1 MREPSSPHV
10 ARRSFARLTCHLTR
24 GELHA
29 GKARPDPPIPPSTM
43 LERRSRPPAGP
54 RARLVRT
61 RVARALLAAASCAG
75 PPAFAQDGADG
86 ANEARRL
93 ATGDDF
99 GDFSGRDL
107 DEGGMATQ
115 VVREAFTASGIDT
128 EMSFEPWKEGYD
140 ETLAGNRDGA
150 FPWYFLPERT
160 EDFVYTDSIY
170 ELVERIFH
178 LDGDPDVPEIRG
190 AADLAGL
197 NLCYPVGWGLPPS
210 IQAMMDSGETVR
222 TEPGDMS
229 RCFDLLANGRVDA
242 VLSPQLQGYATVEAH
257 PELDAFDVATASW
270 EVTIRTLSVLLPKA
284 AGRARACGDAV
295 RFGAGLATVR
305 ANGLFDVI
313 ARRWFGPLAQLASPS
328 ETYELV
334 RRAPDGATETLS
346 GTAIGLSGGSFLVDA
361 GEAGVRRVPL
371 DELAWIGRAGFDQL
385 DVSRA
390 WCLGEAVD
398 AEVATSGVAEA
409 DGTAAPAS
417 AAGSGDDAGAD
428 DDADAGAEDV
438 AGAADVDATEAATDA
453 GTGVAGERTLKVAGP
468 GAFTG
473 ALVPDL
479 LAGWVER
486 RVTAAGDGAGFAV
499 VDASNDPREP
509 DRLEIAGR
517 STADAFEALADGRAE
532 LAVADRP
539 PLPAERAA
547 LAPLDDFPSEATEH
561 VFALEAI
568 VPVVHAS
575 RALEAIGLEGL
586 RAAVAGSPPDW
597 TALGEARGNPDAN
610 GAANDAAN
618 GDANGG
624 GDAGGGRPSVH
635 VSDRL
640 AASLGRGGPGDAG
653 GAAGL
658 PAVGPTVVRH
668 PNRAAVLAAV
678 AADPDALG
686 LVAHLD
692 ADPADGYAAR
702 GVRALGVADCE
713 LVHPPTGFAARSEE
727 YPLSRRLYLYYSP
740 RRADFAGGFVRHAQS
755 DAGQRTVAAHGLV
768 DLSIVGASDEDRA
781 GALANRARTGVQST
795 DVAAGLDA
803 AVADAR
809 RLSTTFRFVT
819 GSARLDARA
828 VRDAERL
835 AGWLRE
841 RDLDASDVRL
851 VGYADSRG
859 GYPRNCELSRQRAGS
874 VAEALAGEGLD
885 GTATAFGA
893 CEEAPVACNAT
904 AVGQE
909 LNRRVEVW
917 LRDGATAALR

>member
-1 MREPSSPHV
+1 MQI
-10 ARRSFARLTCHLTR
+10 
-24 GELHA
+24 
-29 GKARPDPPIPPSTM
+29 GKARPDPLILPSTTPD
-43 LERRSRPPAGP
+43 RRSRPSAGP
-54 RARLVRT
+54 RAR
-61 RVARALLAAASCAG
+61 VARATLATLLCASA
-75 PPAFAQDGADG
+75 PAPAQDGA
-86 ANEARRL
+86 RRL
-93 ATGDDF
+93 VTGDDF
-99 GDFSGRDL
+99 GEFSGRDL

-128 EMSFEPWKEGYD
+128 EMLFEPWQEGYD
-140 ETLAGNRDGA
+140 ETLAGGHDGA

-160 EDFVYTDSIY
+160 GGFVYTDSIY

-197 NLCYPVGWGLPPS
+197 NLCYPAGWGPPPS
-210 IQAMMDSGETVR
+210 IQAMLDSGETRR

-229 RCFDLLANGRVDA
+229 RCFDLLANERVDV

-334 RRAPDGATETLS
+334 RRAPGGGPDAAARTLS
-346 GTAIGLSGGSFLVDA
+346 GTAIGLSGGSFLIDT
-361 GEAGVRRVPL
+361 GEAGIRRVPL
-371 DELAWIGRAGFDQL
+371 DELAWIGRAGFDEL
-385 DVSRA
+385 DASKA
-390 WCLGEAVD
+390 WCLGEPVDGAADEAADRRAV
-398 AEVATSGVAEA
+398 AGGT
-409 DGTAAPAS
+409 DGTDPPVS
-417 AAGSGDDAGAD
+417 AAGSVDGAGANDTADAGAD
-428 DDADAGAEDV
+428 ADAGDADAGVAD
-438 AGAADVDATEAATDA
+438 AGAASVTAADTAAAEPDAAAD
-453 GTGVAGERTLKVAGP
+453 RTLKVAGP

-479 LAGWVER
+479 LAGWVGRE
-486 RVTAAGDGAGFAV
+486 VTAVGDGAGFAV
-499 VDASNDPREP
+499 LDASNDPREP

-568 VPVVHAS
+568 VPVVHPS
-575 RALEAIGLEGL
+575 RTLDAIGLEGL

-597 TALGEARGNPDAN
+597 AALGDARGDA
-610 GAANDAAN
+610 
-618 GDANGG
+618 
-624 GDAGGGRPSVH
+624 GGRPSVH

-640 AASLGRGGPGDAG
+640 AASLGRGGRDDAG
-653 GAAGL
+653 GAAGGAGAAGL

-668 PNRAAVLAAV
+668 PDRAAVLAAV

-692 ADPADGYAAR
+692 AGPEDGYAAR
-702 GVRALGVADCE
+702 DVRALGVADCG

-727 YPLSRRLYLYYSP
+727 YPLSRRLYMYYSP
-740 RRADFAGGFVRHAQS
+740 RRADFAGGLVRHAQS

-768 DLSIVGASDEDRA
+768 DLSIVGESDRDRA
-781 GALANRARTGVQST
+781 GALANRARTGVQSADT
-795 DVAAGLDA
+795 AAGLDA
-803 AVADAR
+803 AVAGAR

-819 GSARLDARA
+819 DSARLDARA

-859 GYPRNCELSRQRAGS
+859 GYPRNCELSRRRADG

-885 GTATAFGA
+885 GAATAFGA

-904 AVGQE
+904 AAGQE

-917 LRDGATAALR
+917 LRDGATAAPR

>member
-1 MREPSSPHV
+1 
-10 ARRSFARLTCHLTR
+10 
-24 GELHA
+24 
-29 GKARPDPPIPPSTM
+29 M
-43 LERRSRPPAGP
+43 LDRRSRPPAGP
-54 RARLVRT
+54 RAR
-61 RVARALLAAASCAG
+61 VARALLAAALCAG
-75 PPAFAQDGADG
+75 PPAFAQDD
-86 ANEARRL
+86 ARTL

-115 VVREAFTASGIDT
+115 VVREAFTASGIDA

-160 EDFVYTDSIY
+160 EGFVYTDSIY

-197 NLCYPVGWGLPPS
+197 NLCYPVGWGPPPS
-210 IQAMMDSGETVR
+210 IQAMLDSGETTR

-229 RCFDLLANGRVDA
+229 RCFDLLANGRVDV
-242 VLSPQLQGYATVEAH
+242 VLAPQLQGYATVEAH

-346 GTAIGLSGGSFLVDA
+346 GTAIGLSGGSFLIDA

-371 DELAWIGRAGFDQL
+371 DELAWIGRAGFDEL
-385 DVSRA
+385 DLSRA

-398 AEVATSGVAEA
+398 GGAVAGGT
-409 DGTAAPAS
+409 DGTDPPAS
-417 AAGSGDDAGAD
+417 AAGPGDV
-428 DDADAGAEDV
+428 ADAGAED
-438 AGAADVDATEAATDA
+438 AGAASVAAADSTDA
-453 GTGVAGERTLKVAGP
+453 GAEAAAAGDRTLRVAGP
-468 GAFTG
+468 GAFTR

-479 LAGWVER
+479 LAGWAARE
-486 RVTAAGDGAGFAV
+486 VTAAGDGAGFAV

-532 LAVADRP
+532 LAVVDRP

-547 LAPLDDFPSEATEH
+547 LAPLDDFPSETTEH

-568 VPVVHAS
+568 VPVVHPS
-575 RALEAIGLEGL
+575 RTLEAIGLEGL
-586 RAAVAGSPPDW
+586 RAAVAGAPPDW
-597 TALGEARGNPDAN
+597 GALGEARGNA
-610 GAANDAAN
+610 GAD
-618 GDANGG
+618 GDGS
-624 GDAGGGRPSVH
+624 DDGGGRPSVH

-640 AASLGRGGPGDAG
+640 AASLGRGGRDGAGGAG

-692 ADPADGYAAR
+692 VDPEDGYAAR
-702 GVRALGVADCE
+702 GVRALALADCE

-727 YPLSRRLYLYYSP
+727 YPLSRRLYMYYSP

-755 DAGQRTVAAHGLV
+755 DAGQRTVAARGLV
-768 DLSIVGASDEDRA
+768 DLSIVEASDEDRA

-795 DVAAGLDA
+795 DTAAGLDA

-819 GSARLDARA
+819 SSARLDARA

-859 GYPRNCELSRQRAGS
+859 GYPRNCALSRQRAGS

-885 GTATAFGA
+885 GAAATFGA

-904 AVGQE
+904 AAGQE

-917 LRDGATAALR
+917 LRDGASAALR